1 MFTTLKL
8 LLLARVLLGP
18 LAEPPAP
25 AVLKPV
31 PILMYHRMS
40 NRPGRYSI
48 TGRDFERQL
57 EDMRRADF
65 FLINL
70 SELLR
75 GDFSRVPPGKRPIVV
90 TFDDSDSGQFRL
102 LHDGRV
108 DPYCAVGILERFR
121 ENHPDFGSGAAFF
134 CLAVNPRGTGLFYQP
149 QRRGLLEDFC
159 KRYGLS
165 GKGRGWGNIKL
176 WQAKLLWLVEHGYE
190 VGNHTTTH
198 ADLSKL
204 TPEGITREIGICQG
218 LLKEAIGERE
228 GYLWGLCYP
237 FGAVPPGAGE
247 YALCREG
254 DFEGRRYRFDYAV
267 AAWGGMCPH
276 PDTDEFAALRWR
288 IPRIEMHAV
297 RGGGGLDTRWLTR
310 YADSYVKEGRD
321 DPGTNPALALFTSS
335 VEAVAVGLRT
345 LFAPAP
351 HRGLTKG
358 WVSERLRERDRA
370 WSRPIK
376 RLPPWPAYF

>member
-1 MFTTLKL
+1 MFLALKL
-8 LLLARVLLGP
+8 FLLARVLLVP
-18 LAEPPAP
+18 LAETPAP

-57 EDMRRADF
+57 EDMRRAGF

-75 GDFSRVPPGKRPIVV
+75 GDFSRVLPGKRPVV
-90 TFDDSDSGQFRL
+90 ITFDDSDSGQFRL
-102 LHDGRV
+102 LHDGRI
-108 DPYCAVGILERFR
+108 DPHCAVGILERFR
-121 ENHPDFGSGAAFF
+121 ENHPDFGSGATFF
-134 CLAVNPRGTGLFYQP
+134 CLAASETGGGIFYQP
-149 QRRGLLEDFC
+149 ERMGLLKAFC
-159 KRYGLS
+159 KRYDLS

-176 WQAKLLWLVEHGYE
+176 WQAKLRWLVKNGYE
-190 VGNHTTTH
+190 VGNHTTAH

-204 TPEGITREIGICQG
+204 TPEGITREIGTCQR
-218 LLKEAIGERE
+218 LLEEAIGERE
-228 GYLWGLCYP
+228 GHLWGLCYP
-237 FGAVPPGAGE
+237 FGAVPLEAGK
-247 YALCREG
+247 YNLCREG
-254 DFEGRRYRFDYAV
+254 YFEGLHYRFDYAV

-310 YADSYVKEGRD
+310 YADSYVKESTASEDSDLIRNYL
-321 DPGTNPALALFTSS
+321 TASLLSI
-335 VEAVAVGLRT
+335 VVGLDT
-345 LFAPAP
+345 WFAPAP
-351 HRGLTKG
+351 VLGL
-358 WVSERLRERDRA
+358 ERNWTAARLAERDRKF
-370 WSRPIK
+370 WRPLK
-376 RLPPWPAYF
+376 RLPPPPAYF